1 MNIKKIK
8 TPYKLRNNRDTSS
21 GIVSGSVASGGNNS
35 GSWLEQ
41 YFTYD
46 EANDALIV
54 NKSFAST
61 GEVMA
66 YADSEI
72 NIPSLW
78 ESMPYATANSVG
90 GIKVGSGLSITDG
103 VLSIDGTIGTG
114 FDESANYN
122 PSGNWNF
129 TGSLKKDGNDIA
141 TQSWA
146 NSQFEPAF
154 TKNTAFNKNFA
165 GTGSA
170 TTVARSDHNH
180 DNDYH
185 PKGGS
190 SSLDFVANN
199 LTLHG
204 IVNYWLADTITVD
217 DANLQLNAVQNGAR
231 VASGLIIFDG
241 DNSTELSKL
250 YYDTD
255 NSWKIDGNKI
265 ATHEDNPLA
274 NGIAYWDAANSM
286 FKTSSVFIK
295 DGKLGI
301 GTTPDEK
308 LHIEEGK
315 IRVIKTS
322 VGSGI
327 TPLIILGVNST
338 TNGDGAAID
347 FITSSDGVSVGA
359 QIAGL
364 RTGGGALGS
373 LVFRTRDTS
382 YTLKERMRIN
392 QNGNVGIN
400 KPDPEERLHIDGNVV
415 VQNYSNPN
423 AFIRLRNSYHGLDLF
438 LQNYYTGQS
447 AVSQFSSYISRSIYI
462 DENGNWKRKSKW
474 SSGSTIRFGESANHV
489 PFISFLIDTDNTTAT
504 DTVNLEEAVR
514 ITDSLDVKFS
524 SDLQNNGTFVSG
536 FAGSGWK
543 LDGSENH
550 LTVDKLTVRQTIE
563 TTEYNIYN
571 SSGTLKWSLKADGD
585 DLAFYNAAGEKKAYL
600 TQNGDFVS
608 MGEVTAYG

>member
-8 TPYKLRNNRDTSS
+8 TPYKLRNKRDTS
-21 GIVSGSVASGGNNS
+21 GSIISGGGAQVNQS
-35 GSWLEQ
+35 GSWLEN
-41 YFTYD
+41 YFEFD
-46 EANDALIV
+46 SENNVLKV
-54 NKSFAST
+54 NKNFAST

-78 ESMPYATANSVG
+78 DSMPYATPTKVG
-90 GIKVGSGLSITDG
+90 GIKVGSGLTINNG
-103 VLSIDGTIGTG
+103 VLSVDGAVGTG

-122 PSGNWNF
+122 PTGNWNF
-129 TGSLKKDGNDIA
+129 TGLLQKDGEDVA

-146 NSQFEPAF
+146 NSQFEPKF
-154 TKNTAFNKNFA
+154 TKNSAFNKNFA

-204 IVNYWLADTITVD
+204 IVNHWLADTITVD
-217 DANLQLNAVQNGAR
+217 DANLQLNAVQNSAR
-231 VASGLIIFDG
+231 VASGLIIFNN

-255 NSWKIDGNKI
+255 NSWKIDGDKI
-265 ATHEDNPLA
+265 ATREDNPVS

-286 FKTSSVFIK
+286 FKTDSVYIK
-295 DGKLGI
+295 
-301 GTTPDEK
+301 
-308 LHIEEGK
+308 
-315 IRVIKTS
+315 
-322 VGSGI
+322 
-327 TPLIILGVNST
+327 
-338 TNGDGAAID
+338 
-347 FITSSDGVSVGA
+347 
-359 QIAGL
+359 
-364 RTGGGALGS
+364 
-373 LVFRTRDTS
+373 
-382 YTLKERMRIN
+382 
-392 QNGNVGIN
+392 NGNVGIGTTAPQE
-400 KPDPEERLHIDGNVV
+400 KLHVVGNGKFEGKLNIAAP
-415 VQNYSNPN
+415 QYN
-423 AFIRLRNSYHGLDLF
+423 LDLNI
-438 LQNYYTGQS
+438 QSIRTGTGPVSYY
-447 AVSQFSSYISRSIYI
+447 SSYISRTIYL
-462 DENGNWKRKSKW
+462 DDNLNWKRGNQY
-474 SSGSTIRFGESANHV
+474 SSGASIKFGETGNHS
-489 PFISFLIDTDNTTAT
+489 PYISFLIDTDNTNAT

-543 LDGSENH
+543 LDASENH
-550 LTVDKLTVRQTIE
+550 LTIDKLTVRQTIK

-585 DLAFYNAAGEKKAYL
+585 DLAFYNASGEKKAYL
-600 TQNGDFVS
+600 TQNGDFVAT
-608 MGEVTAYG
+608 GEVTAYGTLN